1 MKDMNQK
8 VPSSLNIFVT
18 FVLLLAAIFGYALIN
33 KYITATPN
41 EKVQN
46 IEEEAK
52 GKITDEDAEK
62 IAKEKYY
69 MGIATITNTKTDID
83 KLYDQLETTE
93 EVLTEQ
99 PLIDSLNN
107 LHGKTFAQNSVVT
120 VVQNYNDAI
129 VDNFT
134 EDFIKNNILNPNG
147 FIANIDNNYYMYKD
161 KIDNY
166 FFKEAE
172 FNVISKN
179 ETEMV
184 FEVQNINYDVSC
196 ASEGNPLPSITC
208 KDTKKSEK
216 SEFKIIKDG
225 SNWKIATMT
234 IKTA

>member
-1 MKDMNQK
+1 MKDINQK
-8 VPSSLNIFVT
+8 VPSSLSILFT
-18 FVLLLAAIFGYALIN
+18 FILLLAAIFGYVWMN
-33 KYITATPN
+33 KYITASPN

-46 IEEEAK
+46 IEEQAN
-52 GKITDEDAEK
+52 GKITDDDAEK

-83 KLYDQLETTE
+83 KLYDQLETTD
-93 EVLTEQ
+93 EVLTNGS
-99 PLIDSLNN
+99 LIDSLNN
-107 LHGKTFAQNSVVT
+107 LHGKTFAENSVVT

-129 VDNFT
+129 NDNFT